1 MLAKDLRAKVRK
13 ECKRLHVN
21 ESDFATRLENISTF
35 VPILFT
41 QSSKVS
47 VAISQRF
54 FVWFHSRMDR
64 GATPRFQK
72 LRGNVLSTKAVDES
86 LEGGAGVK
94 ALTQQLQRLDGVVA
108 ERVDAV
114 LATRGRFTFP

>member
-1 MLAKDLRAKVRK
+1 
-13 ECKRLHVN
+13 
-21 ESDFATRLENISTF
+21 
-35 VPILFT
+35 
-41 QSSKVS
+41 
-47 VAISQRF
+47 
-54 FVWFHSRMDR
+54 MDR

-72 LRGNVLSTKAVDES
+72 LWGNVLSTKAVDES

-114 LATRGRFTFP
+114 LATRGRFITFP